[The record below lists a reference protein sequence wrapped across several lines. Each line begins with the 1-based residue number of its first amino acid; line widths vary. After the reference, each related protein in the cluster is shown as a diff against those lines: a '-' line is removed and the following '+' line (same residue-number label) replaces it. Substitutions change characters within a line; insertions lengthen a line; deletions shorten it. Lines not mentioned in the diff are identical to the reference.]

1 MENRD
6 AIETGKTSL
15 GIELGSTRIK
25 GVLINEA
32 FEVIADGVWD
42 WENRLEN
49 GIWTYS
55 LEDVWT
61 GLQGCY
67 RDLAESVRKK
77 YGIDLKVT
85 GSIGI
90 SAMQHGYMPFDR
102 EGNLLTPFRTWRN
115 TITKEAAEKL
125 TDLFQYNIPQRWSI
139 AHVYQAVLNG
149 EKHVD
154 QIAHLDTLDSYV
166 HRMLTGRMVT
176 GIGDGSGMFPI
187 DTDKKTYDPK
197 MIALFNDLP
206 EIKELPWKIEEL
218 LPTPLLAGED
228 AGVLTEEGARLL
240 DPSGILQSGI
250 PLCPP
255 EGDGTTGMV
264 ATNAVSPRTG
274 NVSAGTS
281 DFAIL
286 ILEKELSRVYREI
299 DLVTSPTGRLAANVH
314 CNNCTTDINQWT
326 HLFGEFAEA
335 VGISADPDVLFP
347 LLYSKALEGDKD
359 AGGLVSFNYYS
370 GEGITDFD
378 EGRPLMLRLPDSSL
392 TLANVMRMHL
402 YSAVATLRAGMD
414 IITQKERMTFDRIM
428 GHGGYFKT
436 PLAGQT
442 ILSAALNMPVTVM
455 ETAGQGGPWGMA
467 LLAAY
472 HRDRSGRVFEDWLEN
487 VVFAGEEGSTVM
499 ASGEDVEGFNRYF
512 KRFAACLDVEREAV
526 RALRSDMD

>member
-1 MENRD
+1 MDNRQ
-6 AIETGKTSL
+6 AIETGRTTL

-32 FEVIADGVWD
+32 FEVIASGAWD

-67 RDLAESVRKK
+67 RDLARDVKEQ
-77 YGIDLKVT
+77 YGIDLTVT
-85 GSIGI
+85 GCIGV
-90 SAMQHGYMPFDR
+90 SAMQHGYMPFDKDDQ
-102 EGNLLTPFRTWRN
+102 LLTPFRTWRN

-149 EKHVD
+149 EEH
-154 QIAHLDTLDSYV
+154 IGRIRHLDTLDSYV
-166 HRMLTGRMVT
+166 HRKLTGRTVT

-187 DTDKKTYDPK
+187 DTAAKTYDQK
-197 MIALFNDLP
+197 MIGLFNALP
-206 EIKELPWKIEEL
+206 EIKALPWKIDEI
-218 LPTPLLAGED
+218 LPKVLLAGED

-240 DPSGILQSGI
+240 DPTGLLRTGI
-250 PLCPP
+250 PMCPP
-255 EGDGTTGMV
+255 EGDGVTGMV
-264 ATNAVSPRTG
+264 ATNSVSPRTG

-286 ILEKELSRVYREI
+286 ILEKDLSRVYREI
-299 DLVTSPTGRLAANVH
+299 DLITSPTGRLAANVH
-314 CNNCTTDINQWT
+314 CNNCTTDINQWER
-326 HLFGEFAEA
+326 LFGEFAEA
-335 VGISADPDVLFP
+335 IGVRADPDKLFP

-359 AGGLVSFNYYS
+359 AGGLLSFNYYS

-402 YSAVATLRAGMD
+402 YSALVTLRAGMN
-414 IITQKERMTFDRIM
+414 IITQQEHMSFDRIM

-442 ILSAALNMPVTVM
+442 ILSAVLNMPVTVM

-472 HRDRSGRVFEDWLEN
+472 MVNGRDRAFEDWLETE
-487 VVFAGEEGSTVM
+487 VFAGAEGSTVM
-499 ASGEDVEGFNRYF
+499 AAAEDIEGFNCYF
-512 KRFAACLDVEREAV
+512 ERFMRCLGVEREAV
-526 RALRSDMD
+526 KAFR